1 MGTRKEVMGWPLP
14 GENRVGTPGPCRM
27 RRHHDARS
35 HGESRECSRSARG
48 TSRAFD
54 RHTAHAGRGF
64 LLPGILLL
72 LAEEPS
78 HGYTLS
84 GRLMEMGIVKM
95 APPPPIVYR
104 ALHRLDREGL
114 AVSNHVDEEG
124 KGPARKVY
132 RLTDAGWK
140 ALSEWSDQLKETS
153 KGIEE
158 FQGRYASVE
167 KNRQQSPEDDST
179 AG

>member
-1 MGTRKEVMGWPLP
+1 MP
-14 GENRVGTPGPCRM
+14 GEAWAGTPGPCRM

-35 HGESRECSRSARG
+35 HGESRERSGSTCG
-48 TSRAFD
+48 TSRAFNC
-54 RHTAHAGRGF
+54 HAAHAGRGF

-84 GRLMEMGIVKM
+84 GRLMEMGVVKM
-95 APPPPIVYR
+95 APPPPLVYR
-104 ALHRLDREGL
+104 ALHRLEREGL

-140 ALSEWSDQLKETS
+140 TLSEWSDQLKETG

-158 FQGRYASVE
+158 FQERYASVE
-167 KNRQQSPEDDST
+167 KNRQQPPEDGST